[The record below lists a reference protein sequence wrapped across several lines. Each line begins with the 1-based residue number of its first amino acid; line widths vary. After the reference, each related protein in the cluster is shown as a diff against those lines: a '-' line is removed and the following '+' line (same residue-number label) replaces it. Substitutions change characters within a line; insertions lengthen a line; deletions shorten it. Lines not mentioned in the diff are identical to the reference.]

1 MRLKKTSFISILFF
15 LMIGC
20 SQAEDYPT
28 LARQV
33 RSQTANQLEKERDLF
48 CVGTGGQMMGDIQAI
63 ELEFQY
69 FHLVNLE
76 ESREL
81 LVHAIRTFL
90 KNINDNKELRPYLHN
105 YPFTTKNIE
114 ITIWILQ
121 PDGHYPPQGDIKCI
135 YLEDGTLKYELVA
148 PEKFTPRPVLHEETY
163 EEALKVLAEKP

>member
-1 MRLKKTSFISILFF
+1 MKNTFITVFF
-15 LMIGC
+15 ALMFGC

-33 RSQTANQLEKERDLF
+33 RSQTTNQLEKEKNLF
-48 CVGTGGQMMGDIQAI
+48 CVGTGGQMMGDIQAMEI
-63 ELEFQY
+63 VFQY

-114 ITIWILQ
+114 IMIWILQ
-121 PDGHYPPQGDIKCI
+121 PDGNYPPQGSIEFI
-135 YLEDGTLKYELVA
+135 ALKKNILSYKLVQPA
-148 PEKFTPRPVLHEETY
+148 KFADWPILHEETY